1 MQRGSAILAGSVAAL
16 VIASASA
23 AAATLDVKGV
33 EVTKGESELSFDA
46 APQRGFPVNSDFL
59 RQSYETSYS
68 YGITSWFKL
77 GAKIGFEQPDG
88 GKLDASYA
96 VLETQ
101 AVLINPSP
109 ARIGLAWYTGFEVGL
124 NRDAS
129 EVLTVGP
136 LVSLSF
142 SKETTLLLNPLFQ
155 KSWDPSTPGVD
166 FNYAWQLKRTINDNV
181 AVGLEGY
188 GVIPDVGNA
197 PSVDFQEHRLGPVLF
212 LSHETGGGD
221 SGRPMKLGSTAEP
234 DKGGGKVELQIG
246 VLFGFT
252 DATPDATGRAKLAFT
267 W

>member
-1 MQRGSAILAGSVAAL
+1 MIHIAAL
-16 VIASASA
+16 SAVLA
-23 AAATLDVKGV
+23 VVLATTCAGAGTFDVKGV
-33 EVTKGESELSFDA
+33 EVTKGESELSLDA
-46 APQRGFPVNSDFL
+46 AWQRGFPVNSDFV
-59 RQSYETSYS
+59 RHTYETSLG

-77 GAKIGFEQPDG
+77 GAKIGFEHPDG

-101 AVLINPSP
+101 AVLINPAST
-109 ARIGLAWYTGFEVGL
+109 RIGLAWYTGFEVGL
-124 NRDAS
+124 KQDAS
-129 EVLTVGP
+129 EALTFGP
-136 LVSLSF
+136 LLALSLS
-142 SKETTLLLNPLFQ
+142 KGTTLLLNPLFQ
-155 KSWDPSTPGVD
+155 KSWNPSMPGVD
-166 FNYAWQLKRTINDNV
+166 FNYAWQLKRTISDNV

-212 LSHETGGGD
+212 LSHEMGGGD
-221 SGRPMKLGSTAEP
+221 RGGPMKLGATTEP

-252 DATPDATGRAKLAFT
+252 DATPDATGRAKLAIT